1 METVAVR
8 WSVELETWFVS
19 PLAPIQEENQ
29 AGTREQNNWLP
40 FDEWAEEQADLSQ
53 LRFILQGENYVC
65 RWLTL
70 PGVQGR
76 HFPKALPFALEESL
90 IEDISHY
97 HLVTDGKLGKFTH
110 RVYCSLADN
119 VNRLLEAC
127 NLRHIKLHQ
136 LIPETSL
143 IPDNSLVH
151 NGHFWLVNIPG
162 LSEAKIHE
170 SAISAF
176 FEGMCNGLAVDS
188 QQAITLI
195 DANLD
200 TANLLK
206 TQIESNFGGI
216 FKAVNVQHGRYSSLR
231 DEALTAKCCDL
242 LTAEFRP
249 EEAKKDNPA
258 VWWKPLTALAACWLV
273 FSFVEIS
280 MENKRLITQQEQ
292 VKEETIGLYQRLF
305 PGERVRFLERQIR
318 SKVNGDSTVASAGV
332 MIMLSQASK
341 ALQQGNLKQ
350 MIQWQSFRFND
361 RQNQLIIDLT
371 SKTLAQLQ
379 SYKAALEKQGLN
391 VEIAQATNDDKGVKG
406 RLKIGASV

>member
-19 PLAPIQEENQ
+19 PLTPIQKESLKNGEKK
-29 AGTREQNNWLP
+29 THWLP
-40 FDEWAEEQADLSQ
+40 LDEWAEEQADLSQ

-76 HFPKALPFALEESL
+76 HLPKALPFALEESL

-97 HLVTDGKLGKFTH
+97 HLVTAGKLGKFTH

-119 VNRLLEAC
+119 FTRLLEAC
-127 NLRHIKLHQ
+127 NLRHIKLRQ

-143 IPDNSLVH
+143 IPDNTLVH
-151 NGHFWLVNIPG
+151 DGHYWLVNIPG

-170 SAISAF
+170 SALSAF
-176 FEGMCNGLAVDS
+176 LEGLCNGLEIDS
-188 QQAITLI
+188 QTGITLI
-195 DANLD
+195 DSNLD

-206 TQIESNFGGI
+206 TQIESNFAGI
-216 FKAVNVQHGRYSSLR
+216 FKMISVQHGRFSSLR
-231 DEALTAKCCDL
+231 DEALSAKCCDL

-249 EEAKKDNPA
+249 AEPKKDQPA
-258 VWWKPLTALAACWLV
+258 AWWKPLAALAACWLI
-273 FSFVEIS
+273 FSFTEIS
-280 MENKRLITQQEQ
+280 IENKRLIAQQEQ
-292 VKEETIGLYQRLF
+292 VKTETIGLYKRLF
-305 PGERVRFLERQIR
+305 PGERIRFLERQIR
-318 SKVNGDSTVASAGV
+318 TKVKGDSTVASAGV

-341 ALQQGNLKQ
+341 ALQQDNLKQ
-350 MIQWQSFRFND
+350 TIQWQSFRFND
-361 RQNQLIIDLT
+361 RQNELVIDLT
-371 SKTLAQLQ
+371 AKTLAQLQ
-379 SYKAALEKQGLN
+379 SYKAAIEQHGLS

-406 RLKIGASV
+406 RLKIGTSA

>member
-8 WSVELETWFVS
+8 WNVELETWFVS
-19 PLAPIQEENQ
+19 LLTPVQDESQ
-29 AGTREQNNWLP
+29 ADGRNPNNWRP
-40 FDEWAEEQADLSQ
+40 FDEWAGEQADLSQ

-76 HFPKALPFALEESL
+76 NLSRALPFALEESL
-90 IEDISHY
+90 IEDISQY
-97 HLVTDGKLGKFTH
+97 HLVTAGKQGKFSH
-110 RVYCSLADN
+110 RIYCSVTEN
-119 VNRLLEAC
+119 FIRLLEAC
-127 NLRHIKLHQ
+127 TLRHITLNE

-151 NGHFWLVNIPG
+151 EGHFWLINIPG

-170 SAISAF
+170 FAIAAF
-176 FEGMCNGLAVDS
+176 FEGLCNGLEVGS
-188 QQAITLI
+188 QQSITLI
-195 DANLD
+195 DSNLD

-206 TQIESNFGGI
+206 TQLESNFTGI
-216 FKAVNVQHGRYSSLR
+216 FKAVNVKHGRLSSLR
-231 DEALTAKCCDL
+231 DEALSYKCCNL
-242 LTAEFRP
+242 LTEEFRP
-249 EEAKKDNPA
+249 TEPKKDQPIF
-258 VWWKPLTALAACWLV
+258 WWKPLTALAACWLI
-273 FSFVEIS
+273 FSFTEIS
-280 MENKRLITQQEQ
+280 IENKRLIAQQEQ
-292 VKEETIGLYQRLF
+292 VKAETIGLYQRLF
-305 PGERVRFLERQIR
+305 PSERVRFLERQIR
-318 SKVNGDSTVASAGV
+318 SKVKGDSTITSAGV

-341 ALQQGNLKQ
+341 ALQQDNLKQ

-379 SYKAALEKQGLN
+379 SYKSALEQQGLS

-406 RLKIGASV
+406 RLKIGASA